1 MKKYII
7 YVLFFVFT
15 SLNAQEIVNHKS
27 SKLFFYNHEFG
38 ALVNRNDGIAITNNG
53 GQNWQQI
60 NIDTNELLNSI
71 MFTSES
77 NGWLLGDSSIF
88 KTTDGGITWVQNH
101 SFNDVYLYNFYF
113 VDDKIGFVG
122 GQSVDSTVIFYTHDS
137 GLIWQKASLD
147 TNIYS
152 GISNFSFI
160 SDSIGIAI
168 GWSGL
173 YITYNSGLNWE
184 KLPANFHMGGG
195 TPYLGKMFDEDN
207 IVLTFS
213 EPHVVNEGFLE
224 KSIDGGLTWNKFGN
238 GQLFKWGISDVF
250 MLSQD
255 SIWLTTGQN
264 VYFTTDSGNYWDTLD
279 VQISKF
285 SFVTNKIAYGL
296 NEKYILY
303 TSDGWAT
310 HTIIDSTVTDIKE
323 NVDIL
328 HSFKLFQNYP
338 NPFNP
343 STTITYSLPEN
354 GMVELKI
361 FDVLGREV
369 ADLVREE
376 QIMGNHKVEFNAS
389 NLTSGVY
396 FYKLKYAGFTETRKL
411 ILLR

>member
-1 MKKYII
+1 
-7 YVLFFVFT
+7 
-15 SLNAQEIVNHKS
+15 
-27 SKLFFYNHEFG
+27 
-38 ALVNRNDGIAITNNG
+38 
-53 GQNWQQI
+53 
-60 NIDTNELLNSI
+60 
-71 MFTSES
+71 
-77 NGWLLGDSSIF
+77 
-88 KTTDGGITWVQNH
+88 
-101 SFNDVYLYNFYF
+101 
-113 VDDKIGFVG
+113 
-122 GQSVDSTVIFYTHDS
+122 
-137 GLIWQKASLD
+137 
-147 TNIYS
+147 
-152 GISNFSFI
+152 
-160 SDSIGIAI
+160 
-168 GWSGL
+168 
-173 YITYNSGLNWE
+173 
-184 KLPANFHMGGG
+184 
-195 TPYLGKMFDEDN
+195 
-207 IVLTFS
+207 
-213 EPHVVNEGFLE
+213 
-224 KSIDGGLTWNKFGN
+224 
-238 GQLFKWGISDVF
+238 

-376 QIMGNHKVEFNAS
+376 QTMGNHKVEFNAS